1 LTRVE
6 PKANHREPG
15 HDNDAHREASTTLQT
30 FYQSQPQAEQP
41 QGKYKYKISKASMWP
56 MGLRDRV
63 DDQQRDIE
71 MEKEGVYNDGHRSQ
85 SRKYRT
91 NNKSLMKK

>member
-1 LTRVE
+1 
-6 PKANHREPG
+6 
-15 HDNDAHREASTTLQT
+15 
-30 FYQSQPQAEQP
+30 
-41 QGKYKYKISKASMWP
+41 MWP

-63 DDQQRDIE
+63 DDLQRDIE

-91 NNKSLMKK
+91 NNKSLMKKSK